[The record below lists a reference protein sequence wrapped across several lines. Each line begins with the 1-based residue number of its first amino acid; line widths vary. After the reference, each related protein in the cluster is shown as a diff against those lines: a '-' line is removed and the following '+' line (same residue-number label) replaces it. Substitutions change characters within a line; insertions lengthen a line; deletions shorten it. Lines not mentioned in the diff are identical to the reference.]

1 MFKSFIAAVALF
13 VLSGC
18 TELQN
23 YYAERD
29 AAIAARQDNTCKS
42 FGVMPGTDGYLQCRL
57 FLIREARYY

>member
-1 MFKSFIAAVALF
+1 MFKSFIAALALF

-18 TELQN
+18 AELQN

-29 AAIAARQDNTCKS
+29 AAMAARQDTTCKS
-42 FGVMPGTDGYLQCRL
+42 FGIMPGSDGYLQCRL